1 MPIKA
6 SANGGGMAAMVY
18 ANNPEVLFAS
28 GLSLAIVPNV
38 GDSGQPP
45 HLSQEAYQSY
55 VDDLAKN
62 GPSPSLSWTNSFHW
76 VPIQED
82 VETTEGLPCHV
93 FGERTYMLL
102 CAREAYVLQ
111 SVVENELKWKLEDI
125 QVVKD
130 DSGAPAIRIQFDE
143 NGSKLLHQLT
153 QTNIDNHLAI
163 CTGDEVQ
170 YISVIKS
177 PAENELLLSG
187 DFTEPQANDLAEAL
201 RSEGAS
207 DPRMPMAMDPGMD
220 MYMQSAGR

>member
-1 MPIKA
+1 L
-6 SANGGGMAAMVY
+6 N
-18 ANNPEVLFAS
+18 
-28 GLSLAIVPNV
+28 LAIVPNV

-45 HLSQEAYQSY
+45 HLTQEAYQSY

-62 GPSPSLSWTNSFHW
+62 GPSPSLSWANSFHW
-76 VPIQED
+76 VPTQED
-82 VETTEGLPCHV
+82 AETTEGLPCHV

-102 CAREAYVLQ
+102 CARETYVLQ

-143 NGSKLLHQLT
+143 TASRLLHQLT
-153 QTNIDNHLAI
+153 QTNISNHLAI
-163 CTGDEVQ
+163 CTGDEIQ

-187 DFTEPQANDLAEAL
+187 DFTGPQASELAERF
-201 RSEGAS
+201 RSEGALDGPMAS
-207 DPRMPMAMDPGMD
+207 DPRMG
-220 MYMQSAGR
+220 MYMQSMGR